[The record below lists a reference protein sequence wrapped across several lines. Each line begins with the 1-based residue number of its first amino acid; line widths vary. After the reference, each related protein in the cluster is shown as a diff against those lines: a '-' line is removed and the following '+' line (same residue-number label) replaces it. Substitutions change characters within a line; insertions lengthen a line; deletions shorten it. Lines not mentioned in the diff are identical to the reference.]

1 MGERFLVGPLKDIEV
16 ITNISE
22 IITKL
27 IPPDHRQETYPL

>member
-1 MGERFLVGPLKDIEV
+1 MGERCLVGPLKDSEV

-27 IPPDHRQETYPL
+27 IPPDHRQKRYP